1 MPSKNKDELE
11 SKSGKP
17 SFIPPSI
24 FRTLGKVKQALYPY
38 AEVKFLEDF
47 RTSQYQTVTSIR
59 YLLILLLAPLLVNQ
73 ISKTFVINPI
83 VYRLWE
89 QKQIEVFLNSS
100 QEERAL
106 TELKKFEQV
115 IHFNFLIGETS
126 AILPE
131 TIEKRIKQKA
141 NMIYIKYKSESINAV
156 SNVFA
161 DTLSVFTFFLLVR
174 INKIKIAVLKSFVDE
189 LIYGLS
195 DSAKAF
201 FIILFT
207 DIFVGFHSPY
217 GWEVILENSLKHFGL
232 PENGNFI
239 SLFIAT
245 IPVILDTMFK
255 YWIFRYLN
263 RTSPSSVATYHNMNE

>member
-1 MPSKNKDELE
+1 MPSKNKDELK

-17 SFIPPSI
+17 SFIPRSI
-24 FRTLGKVKQALYPY
+24 FRTLGKVKQALDPN
-38 AEVKFLEDF
+38 AEAKFLEEF
-47 RTSQYQTVTSIR
+47 RTSRYQTVTSIR
-59 YLLILLLAPLLVNQ
+59 YLIILLIAPLLVNQ

-83 VYRLWE
+83 VYRLWG
-89 QKQIEVFLNSS
+89 QKQEVFLNSS

-115 IHFNFLIGETS
+115 IYFKFLLGETS

-131 TIEKRIKQKA
+131 TIEKRVKQKA
-141 NMIYIKYKSESINAV
+141 NVIYKKYKSESINVV

-161 DTLSVFTFFLLVR
+161 DILSVFMFFILV
-174 INKIKIAVLKSFVDE
+174 ITNKQKIIVLKSFSDE

-201 FIILFT
+201 FMILFT
-207 DIFVGFHSPY
+207 DMFVGFHSPY

-245 IPVILDTMFK
+245 FPVILDTVFK

-263 RTSPSSVATYHNMNE
+263 RTSPSSVATYHKMNE

>member
-1 MPSKNKDELE
+1 MPSKNKDELK

-17 SFIPPSI
+17 SFIPRSI
-24 FRTLGKVKQALYPY
+24 FRTLGKVKQALDPN
-38 AEVKFLEDF
+38 AEAKFLEEF
-47 RTSQYQTVTSIR
+47 RTSRYQTVTSIR
-59 YLLILLLAPLLVNQ
+59 YLIILLIAPLLVSQ

-89 QKQIEVFLNSS
+89 QKQEVFLNSS

-115 IHFNFLIGETS
+115 IHFKFLLGETS
-126 AILPE
+126 ATLPE
-131 TIEKRIKQKA
+131 TIEKRVKQKA
-141 NMIYIKYKSESINAV
+141 NVIYKKYKSESINAV

-161 DTLSVFTFFLLVR
+161 DILSVFMFFVLV
-174 INKIKIAVLKSFVDE
+174 ITNKQKIIVLKSFSDE

-207 DIFVGFHSPY
+207 DMFVGFHSPY

>member
-1 MPSKNKDELE
+1 MPSKNKDELK

-17 SFIPPSI
+17 SFIPRSI
-24 FRTLGKVKQALYPY
+24 FRTLGKVKQALDPN
-38 AEVKFLEDF
+38 AEAKFLEEF
-47 RTSQYQTVTSIR
+47 RTSRYQTVIFIR
-59 YLLILLLAPLLVNQ
+59 YLIILLIAPLLVNQ

-89 QKQIEVFLNSS
+89 QKQEVFLNSS

-106 TELKKFEQV
+106 AELKKFEQV
-115 IHFNFLIGETS
+115 IHFKFLLREAS

-131 TIEKRIKQKA
+131 TIEKRVKQKA
-141 NMIYIKYKSESINAV
+141 NVIYKKYKSESINAV

-161 DTLSVFTFFLLVR
+161 DILSVFMFFVLV
-174 INKIKIAVLKSFVDE
+174 ITNKQKIIVLKSFSDE

-207 DIFVGFHSPY
+207 NMFVGFHSPY

-263 RTSPSSVATYHNMNE
+263 RTSPSSVATYHKMNE